1 MPNLDPPERGGC
13 LLAARVPSL
22 HRDQPAR
29 IHYLVVEPNLF
40 RAQELA
46 ERWLRPGETIES
58 ITYVPKGEIPPGV
71 MQGTILV
78 WS

>member
-22 HRDQPAR
+22 HGDRPAR
-29 IHYLVVEPNLF
+29 IHCLVVEPNLF
-40 RAQELA
+40 KAQELA

-58 ITYVPKGEIPPGV
+58 ITYVPKSEIPPDVTPGAL
-71 MQGTILV
+71 LV